1 MRKEKALQCHG
12 KEMRLDNLPQGQAL
26 QDQKWHV
33 CQVEALVAARKVR
46 RWELLSECN
55 EHLDIIR
62 THYTMCNEQVL
73 YVLFRRAHIYT

>member
-1 MRKEKALQCHG
+1 MRKEKALQSHG

-46 RWELLSECN
+46 RWELLSE
-55 EHLDIIR
+55 
-62 THYTMCNEQVL
+62 
-73 YVLFRRAHIYT
+73 